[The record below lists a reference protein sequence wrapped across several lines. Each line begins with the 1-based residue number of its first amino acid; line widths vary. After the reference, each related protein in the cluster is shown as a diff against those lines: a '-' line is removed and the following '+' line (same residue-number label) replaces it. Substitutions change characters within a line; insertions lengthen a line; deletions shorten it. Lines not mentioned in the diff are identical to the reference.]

1 MNEKN
6 DPVAEFEKRFAK
18 LIGSEYAIAVN
29 SGTSALHAALEAAEV
44 RYGEVIVPALCPAM
58 VAFAVIHAGA
68 WPVFVDVD
76 PQTQL
81 VTHETIRPALS
92 PRTKAIIAVALHG
105 LPVDIDP
112 IVTLCRNKGIVVIE
126 DCAQCLMGR
135 YKDSNAGTKATF
147 GCYSFERKKHFTTG
161 SEGGIIVTNNAN
173 FAMRARKFAGLGYRH
188 MGASGTST
196 RVPEIHPGYDRFDT
210 IGLNYRLSMAQA
222 EIGLIALKTL
232 QDAVWRRQ
240 DIGYLWQH
248 ALGCPLQPHRY
259 SAENVFYT
267 AGWDSGLVG
276 EAWLDFH
283 AQFNARGGD
292 GFYAAPQLPWR
303 EPALDEY
310 KSLFPTPAADHL
322 QASLMCF
329 KTHYKSLTEAKQQTD
344 ILADLLAKVA

>member
-1 MNEKN
+1 MN

-29 SGTSALHAALEAAEV
+29 SGTSALHSALEAIDV

-68 WPVFVDVD
+68 WPVFCDVD

-81 VTHETIRPALS
+81 VTHETIRKALG

-112 IVTLCRNKGIVVIE
+112 ICEMARNRSIAVIE
-126 DCAQCLMGR
+126 DCAQCLLGR
-135 YKDSNAGTKATF
+135 YKDNFSGAKADL
-147 GCYSFERKKHFTTG
+147 GCFSFERKKHLTTG
-161 SEGGIIVTNNAN
+161 SEGGMIVTNNRDHAV
-173 FAMRARKFAGLGYRH
+173 RARKFAGLGYRH
-188 MGASGTST
+188 MDAAGGST
-196 RVPEIHPGYDRFDT
+196 RVPERHPGYQRFDT
-210 IGLNYRLSMAQA
+210 IGLNYRMSFVQA
-222 EIGLIALKTL
+222 EIGLEALKTV

-240 DIGYLWQH
+240 EIGYLWQH

-259 SAENVFYT
+259 PAENVFYT
-267 AGWDSGLVG
+267 AAWDSGLIG

-310 KSLFPTPAADHL
+310 KSLFPTSAAEHL
-322 QASLMCF
+322 QPSLMCF
-329 KTHYKSLTEAKQQTD
+329 KTHYPSLAIAKQQAD
-344 ILADLLAKVA
+344 ILADLLAKAA